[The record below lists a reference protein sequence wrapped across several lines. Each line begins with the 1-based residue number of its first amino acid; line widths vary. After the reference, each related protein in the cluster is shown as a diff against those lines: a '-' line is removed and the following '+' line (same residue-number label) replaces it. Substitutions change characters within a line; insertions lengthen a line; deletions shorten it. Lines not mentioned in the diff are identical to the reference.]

1 MTLKDAISA
10 RGLTQRKLAA
20 LSGISL
26 KQIADFCTGRSSIG
40 NMAARNYILLCDVLE
55 LDPHAL
61 LGESIYAVYAHRPGW
76 DPDPDNLSAALLTFD
91 DPNSAEEAA
100 RSLFDDPAVDEAMV
114 VTFTG
119 GTAQPRPLRIH
130 RSGPDL
136 VSVRLPKA

>member
-1 MTLKDAISA
+1 MTLKDAIAA

-76 DPDPDNLSAALLTFD
+76 DPDPGDLSAALLTFD
-91 DPNSAEEAA
+91 DPNSAEDAA

-114 VTFTG
+114 VTFTD

-136 VSVRLPKA
+136 VSVRLPKN